1 MIFTDLSILNE
12 LKSEVGGGDVHVRGY
27 TQTKACLISIFYC
40 KRRKILLSEF
50 NKLSMDTR

>member
-12 LKSEVGGGDVHVRGY
+12 SKSEGGDVRVRGY
-27 TQTKACLISIFYC
+27 TQTIACLISIFYC